1 MNETFGAD
9 EDLEREV
16 AALLRSE
23 AAFGEDAGL
32 GFSSTDIVSRRH
44 RFATDQMRRRALLVS
59 VAAVSIVAIVLPLSL
74 AGGGHTGS
82 PKRVSPLAHSP
93 VDMAATPAGWAP
105 VPFGSGQISV
115 PDSWL
120 VTVTTTGSSR
130 CGLNPNLVLISGRPV
145 AVVPKPIASC
155 PLGQNDVFIAPMSHI
170 AAPRYG
176 TMLVN
181 GIRVGIGSPGFGG
194 DSYVVPALHEELFA
208 TGPLA
213 KNYDFGGIRFSAP
226 SGWGSKRLSWWG
238 GCPSG
243 LEANTVE
250 LSTALTFS
258 APSCGFLAAATAGSE
273 AARYGVI
280 VGAGP
285 AAEANGINSHQC
297 LSLDG
302 LHACSAEFAGTAFG
316 GENFDGVLT
325 LSVNVPGQPKPVVVE
340 IGLAGSGATALAI
353 VDSIQKA

>member
-1 MNETFGAD
+1 
-9 EDLEREV
+9 
-16 AALLRSE
+16 
-23 AAFGEDAGL
+23 
-32 GFSSTDIVSRRH
+32 
-44 RFATDQMRRRALLVS
+44 
-59 VAAVSIVAIVLPLSL
+59 
-74 AGGGHTGS
+74 
-82 PKRVSPLAHSP
+82 
-93 VDMAATPAGWAP
+93 
-105 VPFGSGQISV
+105 
-115 PDSWL
+115 
-120 VTVTTTGSSR
+120 
-130 CGLNPNLVLISGRPV
+130 V

-213 KNYDFGGIRFSAP
+213 KRILGTLTYSPRAFVLGNARRPVPPGWANYDFGGIRFSAP